1 MFISAIAFLV
11 NELKVRFKIEI
22 FPIGSILT
30 GRKRRSKRL
39 FWKIV
44 LFMDTSNNNLKRPI
58 SELAQSKI
66 NQEFKRLKVGDQF
79 YDHDWNCLN
88 ENSVWSGVI
97 LYDENLFV
105 TSVLSLSA

>member
-1 MFISAIAFLV
+1 
-11 NELKVRFKIEI
+11 
-22 FPIGSILT
+22 
-30 GRKRRSKRL
+30 
-39 FWKIV
+39 
-44 LFMDTSNNNLKRPI
+44 MDTSNNNLKRPI

-97 LYDENLFV
+97 FYVF
-105 TSVLSLSA
+105 

>member
-1 MFISAIAFLV
+1 M
-11 NELKVRFKIEI
+11 N
-22 FPIGSILT
+22 
-30 GRKRRSKRL
+30 
-39 FWKIV
+39 
-44 LFMDTSNNNLKRPI
+44 TSNNNLKRPI

-105 TSVLSLSA
+105 TSMLSLSV

>member
-1 MFISAIAFLV
+1 M
-11 NELKVRFKIEI
+11 N
-22 FPIGSILT
+22 
-30 GRKRRSKRL
+30 
-39 FWKIV
+39 
-44 LFMDTSNNNLKRPI
+44 TSNNNLKRPI

-97 LYDENLFV
+97 LYDENFFI
-105 TSVLSLSA
+105 TSVFCLSV